1 MMNENMCCNED
12 MMRMHG
18 MKKDVMMD
26 INMSIAFSVFGMLLI
41 FGLGFVFPTINPYVV
56 IKWII
61 IVAGVVFL
69 ISFLRYLVYMGM
81 KMKMMRRMKTELKG
95 EVKEAKAKKTSKK

>member
-1 MMNENMCCNED
+1 MMNDE
-12 MMRMHG
+12 MMWKMHN
-18 MKKDVMMD
+18 MKKAAMMD

-61 IVAGVVFL
+61 IVAGVMFAFAFLKYVFYC
-69 ISFLRYLVYMGM
+69 I
-81 KMKMMRRMKTELKG
+81 KKMMWMRSMKG
-95 EVKEAKAKKTSKK
+95 EWKGAKKSAKK

>member
-1 MMNENMCCNED
+1 MMNDE
-12 MMRMHG
+12 MMWK
-18 MKKDVMMD
+18 MKSMRKMVMMD

-61 IVAGVVFL
+61 IVAGVMFALSFIKYVF
-69 ISFLRYLVYMGM
+69 YMV
-81 KMKMMRRMKTELKG
+81 KKMMMMRMMKG
-95 EVKEAKAKKTSKK
+95 EWKEEVKKKGAKK